1 MTSTAAPRE
10 ENPERHSGYL
20 ITISTNVRPKN
31 DREAEEVSDCLRDTL
46 EELLEAEGLR
56 EVIDFRK
63 RGHKFTSDFV
73 DDVNSEFV
81 IEIGRMPRGRR
92 VHAHVLIMIKHRSNL
107 RLDYTKLRNFINRA
121 LGDGR
126 CSQFVKAYVN
136 VRLLKGVFDI
146 RKYLRK
152 ELKRGSIQFSGR
164 GGDYDDE
171 EAETETEG
179 ESDVASLATILQNSE
194 LF

>member
-1 MTSTAAPRE
+1 MTTTERPRE
-10 ENPERHSGYL
+10 ENPERNSGYL
-20 ITISTNVRPKN
+20 ITVSTNIRPKN
-31 DREAEEVSDCLRDTL
+31 DAEAEEVSECLRETL

-63 RGHKFTSDFV
+63 RGHRFTSDFV

-92 VHAHVLIMIKHRSNL
+92 VHAHVLLLIKHRSNL
-107 RLDYTKLRNFINRA
+107 RLNYNKLRAFINDT

-126 CSQFVKAYVN
+126 CPQFVRAYVQ
-136 VRLLKGVFDI
+136 VKFLKGVFDI
-146 RKYLRK
+146 KKYLRK
-152 ELKRGSIQFSGR
+152 ELERANIQFSGV
-164 GGDYDDE
+164 GGSYAGE
-171 EAETETEG
+171 EEEEG
-179 ESDVASLATILQNSE
+179 ERDSDVASLATVLQNSE